1 MGLCPRACEARVWSS
16 AIDTVMVILSH
27 CRNTNITL
35 AWVKQNIDNNS
46 AKFKDNVKKVS
57 EKCGY
62 LTKAYIEV
70 GKDLA
75 LECLTTFQ

>member
-1 MGLCPRACEARVWSS
+1 
-16 AIDTVMVILSH
+16 MVILSH

-62 LTKAYIEV
+62 LTKACIEV
-70 GKDLA
+70 PFNKKY
-75 LECLTTFQ
+75 T

>member
-1 MGLCPRACEARVWSS
+1 
-16 AIDTVMVILSH
+16 MVIFVLLQKYKY
-27 CRNTNITL
+27 NL

-46 AKFKDNVKKVS
+46 AKFKDNVKKGS

-62 LTKAYIEV
+62 LTKACIEV